1 MVLISGDFIIGSN
14 MKKIVAIIVFIIL
27 LSIVTTFVQ
36 NKIHGK
42 KNEQYI
48 ETVFQKDNQLQRKFG
63 HIQKYKIWKVG
74 RYFGAPEGPDYD
86 FYTIHLTGDK
96 YSGVIILDLYK
107 DKNGEIE
114 KYKLSIEE

>member
-1 MVLISGDFIIGSN
+1 MVLIWEDFIIGNN
-14 MKKIVAIIVFIIL
+14 MKKIVAVIVFIIL

-36 NKIHGK
+36 NKIHGQ

-48 ETVFQKDNQLQRKFG
+48 ETVFQTDNQLQDKFG

-86 FYTIHLTGDK
+86 FYTIYLTGEK
-96 YSGVIILDLYK
+96 YSGVIYLDLYK
-107 DKNGEIE
+107 DRNGGVER
-114 KYKLSIEE
+114 YKVRIKK